1 MGLILDTSEFIFA
14 ERTRLTVDDLLARF
28 DEADS
33 IAISVIT
40 LAELQHGVRRAATP
54 QQMTRRERFIA
65 DVVASVTAI
74 PVSIEIALRAG
85 DLDAEL
91 ELNGESLQLNDLIIA
106 TTALIFDSAV
116 VTSNVRH
123 FSRIPGLQLIPLSPH
138 FSREVSM

>member
-14 ERTRLTVDDLLARF
+14 ERTRLTVNDLLARF
-28 DEADS
+28 DDSDS

-74 PVSIEIALRAG
+74 PVSIEIALRA
-85 DLDAEL
+85 AIWMR
-91 ELNGESLQLNDLIIA
+91 NWS
-106 TTALIFDSAV
+106 
-116 VTSNVRH
+116 
-123 FSRIPGLQLIPLSPH
+123 
-138 FSREVSM
+138 